1 MKFWLPALASLA
13 LTAPLAAQSAIA
25 RSLPAD
31 SEASIRIFNLTGSTT
46 IIGCDRDSVR
56 VTGRLPAGGGRFYM
70 GGSRSGM
77 KLGIE
82 SPADQLDS
90 VPVPLEIR
98 VPRRARVWVKSA
110 SANVTVSGVRGELD
124 LSTVGGRIQVSG
136 APRVITAETM
146 DGALSI
152 DADAPVVRLKSAD
165 GAIVVT
171 AGGGD
176 LTVASVTGA
185 ITIRSTRPLLSGR
198 VESVTGRVTFQG
210 AVRTDGAL
218 DVQTH
223 EAPITLQFP
232 ADQDATVDIV
242 AFSGKVVSGFPGAA
256 RSAPKGQPV
265 HYTLGAGGARI
276 TARSLKGGVT
286 VNRLE

>member
-1 MKFWLPALASLA
+1 MNLWLPVCASLA
-13 LTAPLAAQSAIA
+13 LAAPLAGQSAIA

-46 IIGCDRDSVR
+46 VIGWDRDSVR
-56 VTGRLPAGGGRFYM
+56 VTGALPKGAGRFYM

-82 SPADQLDS
+82 SPDDQLDS
-90 VPVPLEIR
+90 VPVPLEVR
-98 VPRRARVWVKSA
+98 VPRRARVWIKSA
-110 SANVTVSGVRGELD
+110 SASITVSGVRGELD

-146 DGALSI
+146 DGTLSV

-165 GAIVVT
+165 GAIIVAT
-171 AGGGD
+171 SGGD
-176 LTVASVTGA
+176 LTASSVTGA
-185 ITIRSTRPLLSGR
+185 ITIRSRRPLLSGK
-198 VESVTGRVTFQG
+198 VESVTGRVTFEG

-223 EAPITLQFP
+223 EAPITLRLP
-232 ADQDATVDIV
+232 GDQDATVDIV

-256 RSAPKGQPV
+256 RSASKGQPV
-265 HYTLGAGGARI
+265 RYTLGAGGARI
-276 TARSLKGGVT
+276 TARSLKGGVA
-286 VNRLE
+286 VERME